1 MALFKFKAEGS
12 DSETNR
18 LKTAQNGYRNIEC
31 NQHIIGDCILNFYS
45 TLSVIKKMNCVD
57 FIISLDLVRY
67 FYTFESTVEICECY
81 YFLCSALLLLVIVS
95 VVREYAMMLWT
106 IESTNVLDNNDS

>member
-1 MALFKFKAEGS
+1 
-12 DSETNR
+12 
-18 LKTAQNGYRNIEC
+18 
-31 NQHIIGDCILNFYS
+31 
-45 TLSVIKKMNCVD
+45 MNCVD

-106 IESTNVLDNNDS
+106 IESTNVLENNHDSYM